1 MTPRE
6 FPDTAVQP
14 NSDDFDDNFADP
26 RHAQNAVASV
36 DALAAH
42 IHLWV
47 KATDPTAVDCAR
59 DDTHDR
65 SEPAKRNGQSSR
77 KQ

>member
-6 FPDTAVQP
+6 FPDTVVQP
-14 NSDDFDDNFADP
+14 NIDDFDDNFADP
-26 RHAQNAVASV
+26 RHARNAVASV
-36 DALAAH
+36 DALAAN
-42 IHLWV
+42 IHPWV
-47 KATDPTAVDCAR
+47 KATDPTVVDCAR

-65 SEPAKRNGQSSR
+65 GEPAKCNVQFSR